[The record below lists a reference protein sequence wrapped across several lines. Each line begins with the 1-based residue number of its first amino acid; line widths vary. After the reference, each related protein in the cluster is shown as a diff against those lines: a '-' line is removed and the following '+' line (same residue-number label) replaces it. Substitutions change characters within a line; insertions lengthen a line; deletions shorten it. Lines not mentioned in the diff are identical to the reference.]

1 MAVPAVEVG
10 GPGPADPQDGLR
22 LEEIGPARQRV
33 RGTFL
38 AFVVPTLATLAAL
51 CFRNRYLF
59 SLNIREDGDFAAN
72 SILIQKATHLRLF
85 VGNYSRVGFNHPGPA
100 FMYVQAV
107 GQTLWWR
114 VLHIGASPYD
124 GQLLA
129 VLMLNSV
136 LVGLVVMI
144 FYRRTRSGAAAAAV
158 FGVIGVFAGYHLSL
172 ASPWFPHLYFAPFLL
187 FMVAGAS
194 VASGDLADLPSL
206 VLAGGLLVH
215 GHVSFIE
222 FVGGWTVVVAVAWA
236 RRHRVALRARLA
248 EQRKTVV
255 VAGVLLGLFLLP
267 MVINVVFHFP
277 GEWGHYYR
285 YVQRN
290 GTNTHPLRQAIKF
303 LLSFW
308 AHRRRSGA
316 LLAMAGLI
324 GLVATVVQRDPD
336 RRRFFAWLF
345 GAGFFMSL
353 LFLAYAVRGVDDL
366 NQGYIG
372 IFYMSVPLLML
383 MTAASAVTTR
393 LTSGFA
399 RAGDRHRAGSVSR
412 GFGLRSAVPL
422 VAAAVLLAFGLRGP
436 GLTNPYRGQP
446 DVSAA
451 IASVSADAQRG
462 GRPVAIDFPHSMWP
476 QVFGFLVNAHRAGLS
491 TCISDPF
498 WTFMVTT
505 DNVCRPAALQTDW
518 RVSFD
523 PSAPSGGA
531 PAPGR
536 SLVWSDGLTTI
547 TAGL

>member
-1 MAVPAVEVG
+1 MAVPAVELG
-10 GPGPADPQDGLR
+10 GPRAAEPQDLP
-22 LEEIGPARQRV
+22 EAEQAHPEGPRV
-33 RGTFL
+33 PRTLL
-38 AFVVPTLATLAAL
+38 AFVVPALATLAAL
-51 CFRNRYLF
+51 CLRNRYLF
-59 SLNIREDGDFAAN
+59 TLNIREDGDFAAN
-72 SILIQKATHLRLF
+72 SILIQKAAHLRLL

-107 GQTLWWR
+107 GETLWYH
-114 VLHIGASPYD
+114 VLHIVASPYD

-129 VLMLNSV
+129 VLMLNSA

-144 FYRRTRSGAAAAAV
+144 FYRRTRSLAAAAAV
-158 FGVIGVFAGYHLSL
+158 FGVVGVFAGYHLNL

-194 VASGDLADLPSL
+194 VASGDLTDLPSL
-206 VLAGGLLVH
+206 VLGGGLLVH

-222 FVGGWTVVVAVAWA
+222 FVGGWTFVVAVAWA
-236 RRHRVALRARLA
+236 RRHRGGLRVSLA
-248 EQRKTVV
+248 KQRKTAA
-255 VAGVLLGLFLLP
+255 VAGALLGLFLLP

-277 GEWGHYYR
+277 GEWGHYLR

-290 GTNTHPLRQAIKF
+290 GANTHPLGQSIKF

-324 GLVATVVQRDPD
+324 GIAATVLQREPE
-336 RRRFFAWLF
+336 RRRFLAWLF

-372 IFYMSVPLLML
+372 IFYMSVPLLVL
-383 MTAASAVTTR
+383 MTAAAAVTTT
-393 LTSGFA
+393 LTSLPAESLDVGPA
-399 RAGDRHRAGSVSR
+399 RPNVR
-412 GFGLRSAVPL
+412 GVGLRVALAL
-422 VAAAVLLAFGLRGP
+422 VAAATLLAIGLRGP

-451 IASVSADAQRG
+451 IASVRADAQRG

-491 TCISDPF
+491 TCITEPF

-505 DNVCRPAALQTDW
+505 SNICAPAALRTDW

-523 PSAPSGGA
+523 PAAPSGAA
-531 PAPGR
+531 PLSGR
-536 SLVWSDGLTTI
+536 SVVWSDGQTTI
-547 TAGL
+547 SAGQ